1 MKKLRTLLAASV
13 LAAVLLLTATGC
25 GSGLAIEC
33 EGEYSYELTTLT
45 SLPEKVTFGGTD
57 DSGLVVVME
66 EKKNGTQYSLY
77 DMAANTFVADAKLD
91 KASEDVNQSG
101 MIYLAHGVFYST
113 KTNSDDE
120 AEVTLYTRNG
130 KREVGV
136 ATVTDGMVA
145 DKDGTRIYVDLKG
158 ELQTE
163 TDEFKKIAVYGTN
176 RVGDYYIKG
185 ADVFNKD
192 GKYLYTI
199 TESILNLP
207 SGAVN
212 LESWSVGNF
221 LFGQG
226 SIRVPDDSE
235 EYDYYDSKGKH
246 DLLTYRLD
254 LSCGKAARVD
264 MDYVVGKVLTA
275 INDDCVAL
283 QVSAIE
289 NNRIMENDVA
299 QIFGTDGKVAVDLQS
314 MVPGA
319 EQVTVQG
326 KYLIIDDGQN
336 SFLYEGKKRLY
347 ASESSC
353 TDYNYDLVVK
363 SSDTS
368 VYVYDLKENLIKKL
382 PVKDIVDRG
391 SLYNGDLWY
400 ATETEV
406 LVLHRDTKK
415 AVTVLTP
422 EQNAKLIES
431 SPYYLETGIG
441 GPDGFKC
448 TVHFF
453 DEANTKVEM
462 TGEPIMVAVSKG
474 VGVDYRVLRLLKPM
488 ENSTAVPVYY
498 LIKTTYPTQK

>member
-1 MKKLRTLLAASV
+1 
-13 LAAVLLLTATGC
+13 
-25 GSGLAIEC
+25 
-33 EGEYSYELTTLT
+33 
-45 SLPEKVTFGGTD
+45 
-57 DSGLVVVME
+57 
-66 EKKNGTQYSLY
+66 
-77 DMAANTFVADAKLD
+77 
-91 KASEDVNQSG
+91 
-101 MIYLAHGVFYST
+101 
-113 KTNSDDE
+113 
-120 AEVTLYTRNG
+120 
-130 KREVGV
+130 
-136 ATVTDGMVA
+136 
-145 DKDGTRIYVDLKG
+145 
-158 ELQTE
+158 
-163 TDEFKKIAVYGTN
+163 
-176 RVGDYYIKG
+176 
-185 ADVFNKD
+185 
-192 GKYLYTI
+192 
-199 TESILNLP
+199 
-207 SGAVN
+207 
-212 LESWSVGNF
+212 
-221 LFGQG
+221 
-226 SIRVPDDSE
+226 
-235 EYDYYDSKGKH
+235 
-246 DLLTYRLD
+246 
-254 LSCGKAARVD
+254 
-264 MDYVVGKVLTA
+264 
-275 INDDCVAL
+275 
-283 QVSAIE
+283 
-289 NNRIMENDVA
+289 
-299 QIFGTDGKVAVDLQS
+299 

-462 TGEPIMVAVSKG
+462 TGELFP
-474 VGVDYRVLRLLKPM
+474 RV
-488 ENSTAVPVYY
+488 
-498 LIKTTYPTQK
+498 